1 MIGNRKFMKKILL
14 TITIIY
20 LAGSVIAQ
28 IQNNNSAEILQGI
41 KKLNTVGNAMYVAAH
56 PDDENTLLISWLAN
70 EKKVRTAYMALTRG
84 DGGQNLIGAEQG
96 EYVGLLRTH
105 ELLEARKIDGGEQY
119 FSRAID
125 FGFSKKTEEALSIWG
140 KEQILE
146 DVVYQIRKFK
156 PDVIITRFPPDER
169 AGHGHHSASAVLA
182 AEAFDAAADPTVFP
196 EQVKTFGTWKVK
208 RLVWNSF
215 NRGFTNTAP
224 NEPSFFKVSLGDYN
238 PLLGT
243 SYPELAA
250 KARSKHRS
258 QGFGSSPSRGERFDF
273 MVNVKG
279 EPAKESLFEG
289 IDLSWNRIENGESIG
304 KLLETIITDYDF
316 LNPSKSTAK
325 LVEVYKKIASLPENP
340 YKKNKLE
347 ECLKLIM
354 DTSGLYLE
362 ANPTT
367 STIAPGEIL
376 KIMTSS
382 TNRSNLDVTLEK
394 IKINGVAVFD
404 SVINQKL
411 NYNKNVE
418 SQISVKIPK
427 GTAITQPYWLNI
439 PPQKGIYQLKNTEMR
454 GLPMAPA
461 PLFAEFTF
469 TLFGEKLTFG
479 QPLRY
484 KYTEPSVGEIYKYLE
499 IRPEIT
505 LNLDQKVYIFSDEK
519 PRKVSVKVFSNK
531 PNAKGQLTL
540 DLDKG
545 WTASPKEIDFEF
557 TDKNQEKQYDFWVTA
572 PKNASETNILAKAR
586 TPNGEI
592 TSSVKNIKYD
602 HIPELNVFPVSK
614 SIAQKINIRKS
625 GNKIAYVAGAGDEV
639 PDALRQIGYEV
650 TMLDQNSITGNLSVF
665 DAIIIGVRAYNTEN
679 WLPAMQ
685 NTLFEYVKNGGNM
698 IVQYQTQ
705 AFYGTVK
712 TKELGP
718 YPLNI
723 GRGRVTDED
732 ADMKILD
739 PGNAILNAPNKITS
753 KDFEGW
759 VQERGLYFADKWSDQ
774 YKSIFS
780 IKDQGETEQE
790 GSLLIAKYGKGN
802 YIFTGLSFFRQL
814 PAGVPG
820 AYRLMANLISLEK
833 NK

>member
-1 MIGNRKFMKKILL
+1 MKKILL
-14 TITIIY
+14 TLTLFY
-20 LAGSVIAQ
+20 LPVCLFAQ
-28 IQNNNSAEILQGI
+28 NQTLSSSEILQGI
-41 KKLNTVGNAMYVAAH
+41 KKLNTVGNAMYIAAH
-56 PDDENTLLISWLAN
+56 PDDEDTLLISWLAN

-146 DVVYQIRKFK
+146 DMVYQIRKFK
-156 PDVIITRFPPDER
+156 PDVLINRFPPDER

-182 AEAFDAAADPTVFP
+182 AEAFDAAADPKIFP
-196 EQVKTFGTWKVK
+196 DQVKTFGIWQVK

-215 NRGFTNTAP
+215 NRGFTNAAP

-238 PLLGT
+238 PLLGV

-258 QGFGSSPSRGERFDF
+258 QGFGSAPSRGERFDF

-279 EPAKESLFEG
+279 EPAKEDLFEN
-289 IDLSWNRIENGESIG
+289 IDLSWNRVENGESIG
-304 KLLETIITDYDF
+304 KLLNEIIALFDIQ
-316 LNPSKSTAK
+316 NPGKSTEK
-325 LVEVYKKIASLPENP
+325 LIDVYRKIESLPENP
-340 YKKNKLE
+340 YKQNKLE
-347 ECLKLIM
+347 ECMKLIM
-354 DTSGLYLE
+354 GTAGLYFE

-367 STIAPGEIL
+367 NTVAPGESL
-376 KIMTSS
+376 KILTTA
-382 TNRSNLDVTLEK
+382 TNRSSQEVILQK
-394 IKINGVAVFD
+394 ISIKGIAAAD

-411 NYNKNVE
+411 SFNKNSE
-418 SQISVKIPK
+418 AQLIVKIP
-427 GTAITQPYWLNI
+427 ANAENTQPYWLQT
-439 PPQKGIYQLKNTEMR
+439 PSKKGIYQLKNPEFR

-461 PLFAEFTF
+461 PLFASFEFSINGKNLEF
-469 TLFGEKLTFG
+469 SH
-479 QPLRY
+479 PLKY
-484 KYTEPSVGEIYKYLE
+484 KYTEPSLGEIYKYLE
-499 IRPEIT
+499 IRPEIN

-519 PRKVSVKVFSNK
+519 PKKVSVKAFSNK
-531 PNAKGQLTL
+531 INAKAKVSLEAG
-540 DLDKG
+540 KG
-545 WTASPKEIDFEF
+545 WVVNPKEIEVNFPE
-557 TDKNQEKQYDFWVTA
+557 KNQEKQLDFFVTP
-572 PKNASETNILAKAR
+572 PKNASQTTISVSAK
-586 TPNGEI
+586 TENGVI
-592 TSSVKNIKYD
+592 SNSIKTIKYD
-602 HIPELNVFPVSK
+602 HIPELNIFPEAK
-614 SIAQKINIRKS
+614 SIAQKINISKT
-625 GNKIAYVAGAGDEV
+625 GNKIGYVAGAGDEV
-639 PDALRQIGYEV
+639 PDALHQIGYEV
-650 TMLDQNSITGNLSVF
+650 SMLDQNTIGGNLADF

-679 WLPAMQ
+679 WLPGMQ

-718 YPLNI
+718 YPINI

-732 ADMKILD
+732 AEMKILD
-739 PGNAILNAPNKITS
+739 PTNKILNTPNKITT

-833 NK
+833 N